1 MTPTPKVSELTEAQI
16 QLQTEIMEAYN
27 EMALNNLDNPDVR
40 RAYEELVVELLE
52 QFDTLPVKVEI
63 FQQKLDKDGNIKK
76 FEEPY
81 TKKVRLLRPSKCA

>member
-1 MTPTPKVSELTEAQI
+1 
-16 QLQTEIMEAYN
+16 MEAYN

-63 FQQKLDKDGNIKK
+63 FSAEARQRRQH
-76 FEEPY
+76 
-81 TKKVRLLRPSKCA
+81 